1 MIRQTQQ
8 ISRRNILIAG
18 AAIPLLLAC
27 STPPPRTSLPPSLS
41 LLRLAAPDS
50 RAIMVSEWQPA
61 GEAGGILVFS
71 HGAALAP
78 NQYLRVIEPFV
89 AAGWHVYAPLHT
101 DSEIHPQTA
110 NYQGFATWRTR
121 IEDMRAIS
129 DHIGNR
135 PYVAAGHSYGGLT
148 ALVMGGANALIPEG
162 ITPPMADSKVAC
174 VLALSPPGPIPGFV
188 TREDYSAL
196 SVPALI
202 QTGTLDVPAGMQ
214 GARWEDHLAAFEATE
229 PGRDRYALVLEGV
242 DHYFGGAIGR
252 LKPTDALNERQLALS
267 LLIAQEFLRA
277 HALGIPEARQA
288 LATRLTPELPV
299 RLLHK

>member
-1 MIRQTQQ
+1 M
-8 ISRRNILIAG
+8 IAG
-18 AAIPLLLAC
+18 AAIPLLLGC
-27 STPPPRTSLPPSLS
+27 SVPPPRFTLPPLPSQLTLS
-41 LLRLAAPDS
+41 APDG
-50 RAIMVSEWQPA
+50 RAIMVSEWRPA
-61 GEAGGILVFS
+61 GETLGILAFS

-78 NQYLRVIEPFV
+78 SQYLQVIEPLV

-101 DSEIHPQTA
+101 DSEQHPRTA
-110 NYQGFATWRTR
+110 NFQGFATWRTR
-121 IEDMRAIS
+121 IEDMRALS

-135 PYVAAGHSYGGLT
+135 QYVAAGHSYGGLT
-148 ALVMGGANALIPEG
+148 ALVMGGAKALVPEG

-214 GARWEDHLAAFEATE
+214 GARWEDHLAAFEAAAA
-229 PGRDRYALVLEGV
+229 GRNRYALVLEGV

-252 LKPTDALNERQLALS
+252 LQPTDALSERQLAAS
-267 LLIAQEFLRA
+267 LLIAEEFLRA
-277 HALGIPEARQA
+277 HALGLPEASQA
-288 LATRLTPELPV
+288 LATRLTPDLPV